1 MSSVDLSRNTV
12 LAKSED
18 GAADLGVPM
27 PYLESAGDDVRRRGQ
42 IVKVLSQY
50 AHHRSR
56 NSTTSTYNESN
67 RIKLGADR
75 R

>member
-27 PYLESAGDDVRRRGQ
+27 PYLESTGDDVRRRGQ

-56 NSTTSTYNESN
+56 NSTTGNESN

>member
-1 MSSVDLSRNTV
+1 MIGRNVERGLIDLSRNTV

-50 AHHRSR
+50 AHHEAAIVPLA
-56 NSTTSTYNESN
+56 TSPTVSS
-67 RIKLGADR
+67 
-75 R
+75 